1 MKRKMY
7 FVGLGLLILG
17 IGGCFL
23 YRKGADLEFFNPLGL
38 GIVEDE
44 RKEMRV
50 VGFLPPWNINK
61 TKINTKVLDELIF
74 LGIEAD
80 EDGRLVWELQSKK
93 INNLNYIE
101 MKEEMKRAGKKN
113 IVGIKLFDDDKLTT
127 LFENKES
134 VNNLVREI
142 EAVVLAG
149 NFDGVNIDFE
159 YQGDPLAILND
170 NFFGF
175 LELLREVGVGEIGVD
190 VFCNTVIKGGVEELN
205 RLWQASDYV
214 LIMAYDF
221 TRPGMDYAGPVAPIK
236 APVGKRSVMETINR
250 AVDLGLDMS
259 KLVAAYPLYGYE
271 WKTETEEFGSRVI
284 DGWYQT
290 ASLGRVKEL
299 LKENKEII
307 RNWDELSM
315 TPWLVWKEDG
325 DVRQIYYDDETSLK
339 EKIKLAVETNLG
351 GIGFWALGY
360 EGNSKVWEMVEG
372 EVK

>member
-1 MKRKMY
+1 MLCLII
-7 FVGLGLLILG
+7 VGGLVLFGTNKEWEI
-17 IGGCFL
+17 
-23 YRKGADLEFFNPLGL
+23 FNPLGM
-38 GIVEDE
+38 GKIEDK
-44 RKEMRV
+44 RPSMRV
-50 VGFLPPWNINK
+50 VGFLPHWNIHK
-61 TKINTKVLDELIF
+61 TKIDVKTLDELIF

-80 EDGRLVWELQSKK
+80 EEGRLVWELQSKK
-93 INNLNYIE
+93 INNPTYIE
-101 MKEEMKRAGKKN
+101 MKEEMKRNGKKN
-113 IVGIKLFDDDKLTT
+113 VVGIKLFDDDKLAL
-127 LFENKES
+127 LFSDEKKID
-134 VNNLVREI
+134 NLIREI

-159 YQGDPLAILND
+159 YQSDPLAILND